1 MRILILITLFFTISL
16 NIFSNTLP
24 DSLLNDL
31 RKIYYA
37 GVEHEEYIDSLKNII
52 KHNFGNDKEKY
63 PSLILAY
70 SAGIEAL
77 KSKHA
82 FLPFNKLSYLNES
95 MEIFEEA
102 VKREPNNLEIRFMR
116 YSILYY
122 VPGILG
128 YDDVETEDLKAV
140 YELLMQSDYSKIAY
154 DIQKGMVEFVIQS
167 EQLNQSEIENLLIK
181 FGITLTNE

>member
-24 DSLLNDL
+24 DSLLNNL

-37 GVEHEEYIDSLKNII
+37 GVEYEEYIDSLKNII

-82 FLPFNKLSYLNES
+82 FWPFNKLSYLNES